1 MEGEKMFKAIAFVGD
16 RGEPRAHVDEVTIIA
31 REDDRMLFENE
42 HGTRHWTH
50 PFITCES
57 MHQTREA
64 AELWCAD
71 RLEAE
76 AAPTLALVAK
86 LREQAAARVA
96 QREVVS
102 V

>member
-1 MEGEKMFKAIAFVGD
+1 MEKAWKALAFVGD
-16 RGEPRAHVDEVTIIA
+16 RGEPHARIQEVTIVA
-31 REDDRMLFENE
+31 REDGQVLYEAE
-42 HGTRHWTH
+42 GGTRQWMHS
-50 PFITCES
+50 FVACES

-76 AAPTLALVAK
+76 AAPTLALIAQ

-96 QREVVS
+96 REEVVS